1 MRAATYKIDWLQT
14 PEIRQLFEVLGAP
27 AVDVRAVGGAV
38 RNTVM
43 GLPVGEIDIGTPET
57 PDIVTQRLA
66 QAGHRAIPTGL
77 DHGTITALI
86 GDHSFEITSLR
97 RDTACDGRHAAVE
110 FTTDWEEDARRRD
123 FTFNAMS
130 MRGDG
135 TLFDYFGGVKD
146 AEDGRVRFVGDASDR
161 MQEDYLRILRLFRFF
176 AWYGR
181 VSLDAATLEACRL
194 HAESLAKLSAERVQA
209 EIVKTLTAP
218 APALVLGL
226 MNDCGVLAAVLPE
239 ARDLARLAALARL
252 ESAVAAPT
260 DWRRRLAACV
270 GEGDAEALAQRLKF
284 STADRVRLMCLTAAE
299 PLLDAATPR
308 PLVRAALYRCG
319 PDVVYDRVLLSW
331 AHARAVAATV
341 DEARWRDQLTRIAE
355 WEPQALPVSGAD
367 VMALGL
373 PQGPR
378 IGELLSAVEAW
389 WMGRD
394 FEASR
399 EETLTELRR
408 LNALRSS
415 ATTPT
420 LGPSPQG

>member
-1 MRAATYKIDWLQT
+1 MKTAFFKTGWLQT
-14 PEIRQLFEVLGAP
+14 PEMRRLFEVLGAP

-38 RNTVM
+38 RNAVM
-43 GLPVGEIDIGTPET
+43 DLPVGEIDIATPET
-57 PDIVTQRLA
+57 PDVVAARLGT
-66 QAGHRAIPTGL
+66 AGIRAIPTGL
-77 DHGTITALI
+77 DHGTLTALI
-86 GDHSFEITSLR
+86 DGTPFEITSLR

-181 VSLDAATLEACRL
+181 ASLDGATLEACRT
-194 HAESLAKLSAERVQA
+194 HAGGLARLSVERVQA
-209 EIVKTLTAP
+209 ELVKTLTAP

-226 MNDCGVLAAVLPE
+226 MRDCGVLAAVLAE
-239 ARDLARLAALARL
+239 AHDLLRLAALTRL

-270 GEGDAEALAQRLKF
+270 GESDAASLAQRLKF
-284 STADRVRLMCLTAAE
+284 SSADRVRLVDLTAAE
-299 PLLDAATPR
+299 PALDAATPR
-308 PLVRAALYRCG
+308 ALVRAALYRRG
-319 PDVVYDRVLLSW
+319 SEVIYDRVLLAW
-331 AHARAVAATV
+331 AHARAVASTV
-341 DEARWRDQLTRIAE
+341 DEARWRDQLTHIAD
-355 WEPQALPVSGAD
+355 WQPQTLPVSGAD
-367 VMALGL
+367 VMALGI

-378 IGELLSAVEAW
+378 IGELLSAVETW

-394 FEASR
+394 FLASR

-408 LNALRSS
+408 LSLLR
-415 ATTPT
+415 TPH
-420 LGPSPQG
+420 P